1 MIAGIARAVLA
12 VLGASCLASARADDL
27 DVGTVLANVRA
38 AVGYQRLASL
48 PGSVLVTGSAM
59 IAGESGDYR
68 CSFTPAGSYRE
79 QNGGLIAAS
88 RGFDGQV
95 CWEVDPT
102 GMPRTMILEDREKNL
117 IWMWIRTHR
126 WLAADAPFRI
136 ALVPDATDASTVT
149 LTLALDEA
157 TLEERLVIDRAT
169 WLPSSSTHECDGVKE
184 QLTLADYVE
193 TLGFKL
199 ARTLVLEQRLRREYR
214 LRSVIVS
221 AVVPSESYALP
232 AERPHDTRIDP
243 EAKPELELMRARSGH
258 LLVKPVVNGEER
270 GWFLLDTG
278 AAALVIDDKVAD
290 AAGMTAFGRASAVGV
305 GGAVG
310 ARFRRGRSLRLG
322 PLTMDDPMYGGIDLE
337 SLSTAI
343 GTPIVGICGYD
354 LFSRAVVEID
364 MERLRVS
371 LFDRGKYELTRGN
384 WQELEIVGRHPCVR
398 CTFAGG
404 EGPLPPRHRRRARHR
419 HVQRAGGGA
428 HAPARGT
435 RDATGGTARG
445 RRHAAGADRHPRLV
459 RDRRL
464 SFPAA
469 ARQLRDR
476 EAGRVRRQLP
486 LRQHRRRVPG
496 AVPPRA
502 GLWTQPHR
510 AGAARERAPVMAE
523 ALG

>member
-404 EGPLPPRHRRRARHR
+404 EGLFRLDTGAAPDTVTFNALAVERMRLLEGRETRPAALRGVGGTLQVQTGTLGWFEIGGYRFLRPR
-419 HVQRAGGGA
+419 VNF
-428 HAPARGT
+428 
-435 RDATGGTARG
+435 ATGRQGAFAGSYLCGNIGGVFLAPFLLVLDYG
-445 RRHAAGADRHPRLV
+445 RSRIALVPR
-459 RDRRL
+459 
-464 SFPAA
+464 
-469 ARQLRDR
+469 
-476 EAGRVRRQLP
+476 EKE
-486 LRQHRRRVPG
+486 
-496 AVPPRA
+496 PR
-502 GLWTQPHR
+502 
-510 AGAARERAPVMAE
+510 
-523 ALG
+523 